1 MKKLAAAI
9 SLALLAVSAPTMS
22 VAHTA
27 ACDTVAL
34 RNWNIKVDVR
44 RNAYEL
50 GDTAKIELTV
60 TRKKTHTPI
69 AGVMAAVMIFNTK
82 KNAVFGIGETDAAGR
97 EVLSVHLAKRRLD
110 TGPVKLF
117 AYAHRTQVDAY
128 CASVGEY
135 GFRKVPQA
143 FRIKH

>member
-1 MKKLAAAI
+1 MKQLAAAV
-9 SLALLAVSAPTMS
+9 SLALL
-22 VAHTA
+22 VALTPATSIARTA

-44 RNAYEL
+44 RDAYEL

-60 TRKKTHTPI
+60 TRKRTHTPV
-69 AGVMAAVMIFNTK
+69 AGVVAAVMIFNTK
-82 KNAVFGIGETDAAGR
+82 KDAVLGVGETDASGR
-97 EVLSVHLAKRRLD
+97 EVLSVRLAKRRLD

-135 GFRKVPQA
+135 GFRKVPKA